1 LKPKDKEPKRD
12 PRKEVK
18 VTPAF
23 EVKVNGGR
31 TVIVPRED
39 HEETTDRIWRIIDRQ
54 RR

>member
-1 LKPKDKEPKRD
+1 LDQKNREPKKEPK
-12 PRKEVK
+12 KEVK

-23 EVKVNGGR
+23 EVKTTDGR

-39 HEETTDRIWRIIDRQ
+39 HEDTTDRIWRIIDR